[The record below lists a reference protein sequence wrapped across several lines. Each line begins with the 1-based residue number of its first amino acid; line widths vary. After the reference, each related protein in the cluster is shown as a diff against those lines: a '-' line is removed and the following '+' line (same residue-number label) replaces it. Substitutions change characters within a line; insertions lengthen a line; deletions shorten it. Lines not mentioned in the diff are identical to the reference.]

1 MSKSEAR
8 QSLKDK
14 RRIVIKIGS
23 ALLAESGNV
32 LSQRIADY
40 CRQIAQLMGEGY
52 EFLIVTSGAVAAGM
66 GRLGLDAR
74 PTKVNELQAIAAIG
88 QMKLMQVYE
97 EEISRLDLISSMV
110 LLTHDDFSDR
120 RRYLNARSTLT
131 RLMKLGAV
139 PLINENDTVAT
150 DEIKF
155 GDNDTLCALVT
166 NLVDADLQIILTDV
180 DGLMDKDPNIF
191 EDAERVVEASADDQ
205 SLELLSSDRT
215 SSLGRGGMLSKVKAA
230 RLASRSGADT
240 AIASGR
246 VKNILIRLLE
256 REDLGT
262 YLFSESKSLKSRKRW
277 IADQLKPTGKI
288 VIDSGAAMAISGGGV
303 SLLAVGVVKVSGEFD
318 RGDLVECC
326 DEEGTS
332 IAQGL
337 VNYSSSDIEQLKGFN
352 SENYS
357 SRVKHVYED
366 ELVHC
371 DNLVIV

>member
-205 SLELLSSDRT
+205 SLELL
-215 SSLGRGGMLSKVKAA
+215 
-230 RLASRSGADT
+230 
-240 AIASGR
+240 
-246 VKNILIRLLE
+246 
-256 REDLGT
+256 
-262 YLFSESKSLKSRKRW
+262 
-277 IADQLKPTGKI
+277 
-288 VIDSGAAMAISGGGV
+288 
-303 SLLAVGVVKVSGEFD
+303 
-318 RGDLVECC
+318 
-326 DEEGTS
+326 
-332 IAQGL
+332 
-337 VNYSSSDIEQLKGFN
+337 
-352 SENYS
+352 
-357 SRVKHVYED
+357 
-366 ELVHC
+366 
-371 DNLVIV
+371 